1 MSRSSISQPCSLALL
16 ERAHILLLPSE
27 PYMANCQEYSYI
39 ISNQSCDVA
48 IPEHSKSA
56 QLRKVKQNS
65 QDVPSLRVLR
75 PKSREEHDEM
85 FWSKDSKKPLP
96 RTTARRG
103 SSKMKQLLRQE
114 KGIQDLRQ
122 RIAQEE

>member
-85 FWSKDSKKPLP
+85 FWSKATRLVQDEATPTSREGYP
-96 RTTARRG
+96 RPQAEDCSRG
-103 SSKMKQLLRQE
+103 PC
-114 KGIQDLRQ
+114 
-122 RIAQEE
+122 